1 MYLFYTQE
9 SQENVIDNAL
19 ERDAINNFDAVAA
32 VRALTIS
39 FFVMISKMVAR
50 TIFHM
55 LEMPTMVLKNLK
67 RRDITGMKITE
78 TTNPI
83 SMTLRK
89 NLQIIYRTKMIKE
102 KIKLYK
108 KIRWN

>member
-1 MYLFYTQE
+1 
-9 SQENVIDNAL
+9 
-19 ERDAINNFDAVAA
+19 
-32 VRALTIS
+32 
-39 FFVMISKMVAR
+39 
-50 TIFHM
+50 
-55 LEMPTMVLKNLK
+55 MPTMVLKNLK